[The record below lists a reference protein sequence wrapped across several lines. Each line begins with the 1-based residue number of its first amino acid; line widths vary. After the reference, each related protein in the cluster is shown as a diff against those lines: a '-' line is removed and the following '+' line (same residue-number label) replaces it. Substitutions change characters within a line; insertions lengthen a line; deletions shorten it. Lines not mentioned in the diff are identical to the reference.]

1 MQAGDVDAMTKTQA
15 LRRLLRD
22 EGLIYMPVAYDAL
35 GGRLVQDAGFKA
47 VYNGGFVTGGSR
59 CPSEPLL
66 TMDEQVRVAGD
77 VADAVAIPTVADG
90 GAGFGEPLHTM
101 RTVRAFIRAGVAG
114 IHIEDQL
121 YPKRAHYHKYVA
133 HAVPREA
140 FVDKIK
146 YACRARDELDKDFVI
161 IARSDTCRFEGPD
174 EAIGRINRAAD
185 VGADM
190 GMFFPR
196 NLEEMQRGPKEAKVP
211 LVYVV
216 SRGNRDG
223 RPLPTAQQLADMGYK
238 AAIDALTYLLVS
250 FHFAKKALQE
260 IRRTGDY
267 TGMTDQEMVDA
278 RQQIE
283 DLVGLEKFY
292 EIEEATVEE
301 KKWGKR

>member
-1 MQAGDVDAMTKTQA
+1 MTKTHA
-15 LRRLLRD
+15 LRRLLRE

-59 CPSEPLL
+59 CASEPLL